1 MSDPS
6 HKAAS
11 APKGSPTLR
20 QALLLLA
27 AIIVLVSVFIA
38 LCSGLGIVDLFPGFF
53 FLYHWGSIEQGKLS
67 ALRSVIPGAFFGLG
81 LGWLLLVLSGSLL
94 GLSIFIAGLLPVIL
108 CQILGRFPLVINTA
122 TMLFLTFSTIAHVQ
136 AHASFPGMF
145 AGLAVAIAL
154 FVPVVALAGRLNR

>member
-11 APKGSPTLR
+11 VPKGSPTLR

-81 LGWLLLVLSGSLL
+81 LGWLLLALSGSLF
-94 GLSIFIAGLLPVIL
+94 GLSIFIAVLLPVIL

-154 FVPVVALAGRLNR
+154 FVPIVALAGRLNR

>member
-1 MSDPS
+1 MSNPIHDVALVKS
-6 HKAAS
+6 DGLS
-11 APKGSPTLR
+11 LR
-20 QALLLLA
+20 QGLLLLA
-27 AIIVLVSVFIA
+27 AIIVLVAVFLG
-38 LCSGLGIVDLFPGFF
+38 LCSGLGIVDLFSGFF

-67 ALRSVIPGAFFGLG
+67 ALRSVIPGALFGLL
-81 LGWLLLVLSGSLL
+81 LGWILLALSDSLF
-94 GLSIFIAGLLPVIL
+94 GLSIFIAVLLPVIL

>member
-1 MSDPS
+1 MSDANPERVPIQS
-6 HKAAS
+6 
-11 APKGSPTLR
+11 GGVTLR
-20 QALLLLA
+20 QGLLLLA
-27 AIIVLVSVFIA
+27 AIIVLVTVFIA
-38 LCSGLGIVDLFPGFF
+38 LCSGLGIIDLFPGFF
-53 FLYHWGSIEQGKLS
+53 FLYHWGSVEQGKLS
-67 ALRSVIPGAFFGLG
+67 ALRTVIPGAFFGLG

-94 GLSIFIAGLLPVIL
+94 GLSIFIAVLLPVIL

-154 FVPVVALAGRLNR
+154 FGPVVALAGRLNR

>member
-1 MSDPS
+1 MSNPIHDVALVKS
-6 HKAAS
+6 DGLS
-11 APKGSPTLR
+11 LR
-20 QALLLLA
+20 QGLLLLA
-27 AIIVLVSVFIA
+27 AIIVLVAVFLG
-38 LCSGLGIVDLFPGFF
+38 LCSGLGIVDLFSGFF
-53 FLYHWGSIEQGKLS
+53 FLYHWGSIEQGKLL
-67 ALRSVIPGAFFGLG
+67 ALRSVIPGALFGLL
-81 LGWLLLVLSGSLL
+81 LGWLLLALSGSLF
-94 GLSIFIAGLLPVIL
+94 GLSIFIAVLLPVIL